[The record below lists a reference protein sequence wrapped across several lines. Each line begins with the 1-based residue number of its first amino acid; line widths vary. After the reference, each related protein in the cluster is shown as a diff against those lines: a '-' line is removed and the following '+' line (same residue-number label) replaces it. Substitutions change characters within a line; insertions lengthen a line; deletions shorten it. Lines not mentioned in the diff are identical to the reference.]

1 MKFFINIK
9 IIVIFI
15 TTYCIMNWKKKI
27 ELHKNS
33 IKLKND
39 ITDRH
44 ITNVVEFI
52 IEKNVYLQEIIR
64 KTIISIKKNKLYEI
78 FSNNDITLSINV
90 LTELYE
96 KTKEIDIKITQTTV
110 ETDKIIENM
119 QKIIDKLSMIIC
131 GFGTLC
137 IDDLLFISFG
147 SQFKNL
153 KNNNEIINDKYDLIR
168 KYVYPIGYK
177 IIHWKD
183 KQCYKHKNDILCCDK
198 ITDNAIQIE
207 QANMFEC
214 FDVEPSVKIFHQKI
228 YGIRVIIQNEILKKT
243 LIINGLVEDIHLEC
257 LTNKYIDNRIE
268 ILINYANSLTE
279 NEKEIMLRI
288 INTITFK
295 DILIYGDLDIHK
307 KVFGIMAEINAIKTN
322 KLDLTIKRFLE
333 YDISSQRNMLV
344 NLLLYNKEDEIQYI
358 CYLLYDLISVNSN
371 DNNDTKEQNMIYDS
385 LPWKIK
391 SYFKDA
397 IKYTIKYTHDMS
409 QKYDINK
416 ISLEQQIYLL
426 KVDDAIKEKAM
437 VKLKEIK
444 GKPDEANTKAKQYLE
459 GLIKIP
465 FGYYKEE
472 PILRKMKDIN
482 QTFIKIINNSENI
495 FPNDE
500 IIKKQKYT
508 SIEILKYIKKMN
520 NTIFTNVLNDI
531 NKLLFEMPKKQIT
544 NIIQYI
550 NTIKKTKKEKS
561 ALNNNEKKVEYIM
574 EYLNNV
580 INEETATEETT
591 LMEIYDLIKTG
602 SPISLT
608 KTITEMKSL
617 KNNILRIENSMSEIT
632 DILDESIHGH
642 SHAKNQILKII
653 GQWMNGEQNGYCF
666 GFEGSPGVG
675 KTSLAKKG
683 LAKCLKD
690 DNGSSRPFSFI
701 ALGGSCNGSTL
712 EGHSYTYVNSTWGR
726 VVDILMETKCMN
738 PIIYIDELDKVSKTE
753 NGKEIIGILTHLI
766 DTTQNDAFQDK
777 YFSGIDIDLS
787 KVLFIF
793 SYNDPEQIDKIL
805 LDRIHRIK
813 FDNLS
818 LDEKTVIVNKYILP
832 EINKKMGFENI
843 VEIDEKL
850 IEYIILNYTIEP
862 GVRKLKEILFD
873 LYGEINIEI
882 LKCKDIENFQTPFI
896 LTEELINEKYLKK
909 YHKIE
914 EKIIHNKAEIG
925 IINGLWANVLGRGG
939 IIPIQTMLYP
949 SSTFLELRLTG
960 LQGDVMKE
968 SMNVAKSL
976 AWNITPLEKK
986 KELIKN
992 FEETK
997 CQGLH
1002 IHCPEGAVSKDGP
1015 SAGTAITIA
1024 IFSLFNQRKIKNTVA
1039 ITGEINL
1046 QGEVTAIGGLDNKIL
1061 GGIRAG
1067 ITTFIYPK
1075 SNNRDFN
1082 DFMKIY
1088 SNKDFI
1094 KNIQFIEVGN
1104 INEVFEYVFE

>member
-1 MKFFINIK
+1 
-9 IIVIFI
+9 
-15 TTYCIMNWKKKI
+15 
-27 ELHKNS
+27 
-33 IKLKND
+33 
-39 ITDRH
+39 
-44 ITNVVEFI
+44 
-52 IEKNVYLQEIIR
+52 
-64 KTIISIKKNKLYEI
+64 
-78 FSNNDITLSINV
+78 
-90 LTELYE
+90 
-96 KTKEIDIKITQTTV
+96 
-110 ETDKIIENM
+110 
-119 QKIIDKLSMIIC
+119 
-131 GFGTLC
+131 
-137 IDDLLFISFG
+137 
-147 SQFKNL
+147 
-153 KNNNEIINDKYDLIR
+153 
-168 KYVYPIGYK
+168 
-177 IIHWKD
+177 
-183 KQCYKHKNDILCCDK
+183 
-198 ITDNAIQIE
+198 
-207 QANMFEC
+207 
-214 FDVEPSVKIFHQKI
+214 
-228 YGIRVIIQNEILKKT
+228 
-243 LIINGLVEDIHLEC
+243 
-257 LTNKYIDNRIE
+257 
-268 ILINYANSLTE
+268 
-279 NEKEIMLRI
+279 MLRI
-288 INTITFK
+288 INTLTFK
-295 DILIYGDLDIHK
+295 DILICGDLDIHK
-307 KVFGIMAEINAIKTN
+307 RVFGIMAEINAIKTN

-333 YDISSQRNMLV
+333 YDISYQRNMLV
-344 NLLLYNKEDEIQYI
+344 NLLLYNNDDEIQYI

-371 DNNDTKEQNMIYDS
+371 DNNDNKEQNMIYDS

-426 KVDDAIKEKAM
+426 KVDETIKEKAM
-437 VKLKEIK
+437 IKLKEIK

-465 FGYYKEE
+465 FGYYREE

-482 QTFIKIINNSENI
+482 NTFIKLFNNSENM
-495 FPNDE
+495 FHGE
-500 IIKKQKYT
+500 IPKKDKYT
-508 SIEILKYIKKMN
+508 SIEILKYIKYMN
-520 NTIFTNVLNDI
+520 SSIFINVLKEI
-531 NKLLFEMPKKQIT
+531 NELLKKMSKKQLT

-550 NTIKKTKKEKS
+550 NNIKKTKKEDKKM
-561 ALNNNEKKVEYIM
+561 LNNNDSKIEYIM
-574 EYLNNV
+574 NFLNNA
-580 INEETATEETT
+580 INEETTI
-591 LMEIYDLIKTG
+591 MEIYDLIKIG

-608 KTITEMKSL
+608 KTTTEMKSL
-617 KNNILRIENSMSEIT
+617 KRNILQIENNMCEIT
-632 DILDESIHGH
+632 NILDESIHGH
-642 SHAKNQILKII
+642 NHAKNQILKII
-653 GQWMNGEQNGYCF
+653 GQWMNGEQKGYCF

-683 LAKCLKD
+683 LAHCLKD
-690 DNGSSRPFSFI
+690 DNGSSRPFAFI

-712 EGHSYTYVNSTWGR
+712 EGHGYTYVNSTWGKI
-726 VVDILMETKCMN
+726 VDILMETKCMN
-738 PIIYIDELDKVSKTE
+738 PIIYVDELDKVSKTE

-818 LDEKTVIVNKYILP
+818 LDEKKVIVNKYILP

-843 VEIDEKL
+843 VQIDEKL

-882 LKCKDIENFQTPFI
+882 LKCKDIEHFETPMI
-896 LTEELINEKYLKK
+896 ITEDLINNKYLKT

-914 EKIIHNKAEIG
+914 EKKIHNNAEIG

-986 KELIKN
+986 KELIKI

-1015 SAGTAITIA
+1015 SAGTAITVA
-1024 IFSLFNQRKIKNTVA
+1024 IFSLFNQRKIKNTIS

-1067 ITTFIYPK
+1067 IKTFIYPK
-1075 SNNRDFN
+1075 SNNRDFH
-1082 DFMKIY
+1082 DFMDTY
-1088 SNKDFI
+1088 SNKETI
-1094 KNIQFIEVGN
+1094 QNITFIEVEY
-1104 INEVFEYVFE
+1104 IDEVFEHVFE

>member
-1 MKFFINIK
+1 
-9 IIVIFI
+9 
-15 TTYCIMNWKKKI
+15 MNRKKKI
-27 ELHKNS
+27 EINKNS

-39 ITDRH
+39 IEERD
-44 ITNVVEFI
+44 ITNIIEFV
-52 IEKNVYLQEIIR
+52 IEKNIYIQEIIR

-78 FSNNDITLSINV
+78 FSNNDISLSINV

-96 KTKEIDIKITQTTV
+96 KTREIDIKITEKTV
-110 ETDKIIENM
+110 ETEKIIENM

-153 KNNNEIINDKYDLIR
+153 KNSNEIINDKYELLK
-168 KYVYPIGYK
+168 KYIYPIGYK

-183 KQCYKHKNDILCCDK
+183 KNSYKFKQDILCCDK
-198 ITDNAIQIE
+198 LTDNKMNIE
-207 QANMFEC
+207 EANMFEC
-214 FDVEPSVKIFHQKI
+214 FDVEQSIKIFHQKI
-228 YGIRVIIQNEILKKT
+228 YGIRVVIQNEILKKT

-257 LTNKYIDNRIE
+257 LSNKYIEKRKQL
-268 ILINYANSLTE
+268 LINYANSLTE

-288 INTITFK
+288 INTLTFK
-295 DILIYGDLDIHK
+295 DILIYGDMDIHK
-307 KVFGIMAEINAIKTN
+307 KVFSIMAEINAIKTN

-333 YDISSQRNMLV
+333 YDITCQRNMLV

-371 DNNDTKEQNMIYDS
+371 ENNDSKEQNMIYDS

-426 KVDDAIKEKAM
+426 KVDETIKEKAM
-437 VKLKEIK
+437 AKLKEIK

-465 FGYYKEE
+465 FGYYREE

-482 QTFIKIINNSENI
+482 NTFTKIFNNNETL
-495 FPNDE
+495 FPIE
-500 IIKKQKYT
+500 VIKKDKYT
-508 SIEILKYIKKMN
+508 SIEILKYIKQMN
-520 NTIFTNVLNDI
+520 STIFFNVLKDI
-531 NKLLFEMPKKQIT
+531 KKLLNDMSRKQVT

-550 NTIKKTKKEKS
+550 NNIKKPKKEG
-561 ALNNNEKKVEYIM
+561 KKVLNSNENKIEYIM
-574 EYLNNV
+574 NYLNSS
-580 INEETATEETT
+580 IDQDTT
-591 LMEIYDLIKTG
+591 IMEIYDLIKIG

-608 KTITEMKSL
+608 KIITEMKSL
-617 KNNILRIENSMSEIT
+617 KSNILKIENNMNDIT
-632 DILDESIHGH
+632 NILDDSIHGH
-642 SHAKNQILKII
+642 NHAKNQILKII

-666 GFEGSPGVG
+666 GFEGSPGIG

-683 LAKCLKD
+683 LANCLKD
-690 DNGSSRPFSFI
+690 DNGSSRPFAFI

-712 EGHSYTYVNSTWGR
+712 EGHGYTYVNSTWGR
-726 VVDILMETKCMN
+726 IVDILMETKCMN
-738 PIIYIDELDKVSKTE
+738 PIIYVDELDKVSKTE

-766 DTTQNDAFQDK
+766 DTTQNDGFQDK

-813 FDNLS
+813 FENLS
-818 LDEKTVIVNKYILP
+818 LDEKKVIVNKYILP

-843 VEIDEKL
+843 VQIDEKL

-882 LKCKDIENFQTPFI
+882 LKCNDIENFKTPLI
-896 LTEELINEKYLKK
+896 LTKELINNKYLKT

-914 EKIIHNKAEIG
+914 EKKIHSAGEIG

-939 IIPIQTMLYP
+939 IIPIQTMFYP

-986 KELIKN
+986 KELLKN

-1024 IFSLFNQRKIKNTVA
+1024 IFSIFNQKKIKNTIA
-1039 ITGEINL
+1039 ITGETNL

-1067 ITTFIYPK
+1067 IQTFIYPK

-1082 DFMKIY
+1082 DFMNIY
-1088 SNKDFI
+1088 RDKEFI
-1094 KNIQFIEVGN
+1094 QNIKFIEVEY
-1104 INEVFEYVFE
+1104 INEVFQHVFE